1 MTLVALVTLG
11 VITAYKLPVSLLPD
25 IDIPEITI
33 QINYKNTSA
42 RELENAV
49 VKPIRNQLLQ
59 LNHLKDINSETRDGY
74 SVINLKFDY
83 KTKAQNFFGNLTL
96 WLIFK
101 LFSMNDA
108 YVSAYFYNFDKQV
121 KEVSIEIKVRK
132 K

>member
-1 MTLVALVTLG
+1 MLSVVLFILCKSPTKAVLLSLF
-11 VITAYKLPVSLLPD
+11 LPAGGQFYVGNHFKGILMGSLDVYLTYNLAVSY
-25 IDIPEITI
+25 IDFSKTNP
-33 QINYKNTSA
+33 S
-42 RELENAV
+42 
-49 VKPIRNQLLQ
+49 
-59 LNHLKDINSETRDGY
+59 
-74 SVINLKFDY
+74 KFDY